1 MQSPSVY
8 RKQNETVQLQQHREN
23 KILARWQEPFSKDI
37 SRHLTHLRRL
47 QMKHY

>member
-37 SRHLTHLRRL
+37 SRLLTHVRRL